1 MRKLAEAGM
10 AILLISDEIPEV
22 YFNADV
28 VLHMRDGRIVG
39 QYRPQDVV
47 IDAIEEAVH
56 A

>member
-1 MRKLAEAGM
+1 MRQLADEGM

-22 YFNADV
+22 YFNSDV
-28 VLHMRDGRIVG
+28 VLHMRDGQIVG
-39 QYRPQDVV
+39 QYRPQDVE